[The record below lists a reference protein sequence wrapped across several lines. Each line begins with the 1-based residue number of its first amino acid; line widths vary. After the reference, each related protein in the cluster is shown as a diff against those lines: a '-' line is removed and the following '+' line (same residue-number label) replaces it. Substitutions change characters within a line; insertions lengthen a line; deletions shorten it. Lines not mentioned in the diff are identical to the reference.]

1 MSPIAPRRKGW
12 RPEAPRRK
20 GWCPG
25 ALRPMETGDGLIA
38 RVRALRGRLSL
49 DQAASVAESAIAC
62 GAGAIGLS
70 ARGNL
75 HLRGVT
81 ERTLPDLHARLS
93 EAGLID
99 SDPEVERLRNILT
112 SPLDDLDP
120 EASFDLGPSVAALE
134 RRLEEDEGMRR
145 APAKFSFVL
154 DALGRLPLGDIDA
167 DIRFEATRDEGF
179 AVFLAGEDALATQ
192 CEPAETGDA
201 AARLVSAFFSLAG
214 AGEGAERRMSAL
226 VARVGAGPV
235 FAEAGYETEPRARSR
250 RRASLRDV
258 LGAHA
263 FGAAIVVGAAAA
275 FGEIEAIRF
284 KALIERARAL
294 GANGLRLT
302 PWRTFV
308 IAGLDPRGAASMAGS
323 VEKLGFVSSADE
335 PRLRVAACPGAPAC
349 MHGAR
354 PVREDAA
361 RWAPLLPKGDGVVL
375 HVSGCAKGC
384 ARPAATAVTLT
395 ATEMGYD
402 LILKGKAGDPP
413 ARRGLSSER
422 IEELLVDEGAR
433 IFAGE
438 RPSG

>member
-1 MSPIAPRRKGW
+1 
-12 RPEAPRRK
+12 
-20 GWCPG
+20 
-25 ALRPMETGDGLIA
+25 METGDGLLA

-75 HLRGVT
+75 HLRGLT

-99 SDPEVERLRNILT
+99 ADPEVERLRNIVT

-120 EASFDLGPSVAALE
+120 EAAFDLGPSVAALE
-134 RRLEEDEGMRR
+134 RRLEEDVGMRR

-154 DALGRLPLGDIDA
+154 DALGRLPLSDIDA
-167 DIRFEATRDEGF
+167 DIRFEATRDEGLT
-179 AVFLAGEDALATQ
+179 VFLAGEDALAAQ
-192 CEPAETGDA
+192 CEPADTGDA
-201 AARLVSAFFSLAG
+201 AARLMSAFFSLAG
-214 AGEGAERRMSAL
+214 AGEGGERRMSAL
-226 VARVGAGPV
+226 VARVRAGPV
-235 FAEAGYETEPRARSR
+235 FAEAGYATKPRARLR

-275 FGEIEAIRF
+275 FGEIEAMRF

-302 PWRTFV
+302 PWRAFV
-308 IAGLDPRGAASMAGS
+308 ITGLDPRGAASMAGS
-323 VEKLGFVSSADE
+323 IAKLGFISSADE
-335 PRLRVAACPGAPAC
+335 PRLRIAACPGAPAC
-349 MHGAR
+349 MHGLRA
-354 PVREDAA
+354 VREDAA
-361 RWAPLLPKGDGVVL
+361 RWAALMPKGDGVVL

-384 ARPAATAVTLT
+384 ARPAQTAATLT

-402 LILKGKAGDPP
+402 LILNGKASDPP
-413 ARRGLSSER
+413 AWAGLASER
-422 IEELLVDEGAR
+422 IEELLVDEGG

-438 RPSG
+438 RPSA